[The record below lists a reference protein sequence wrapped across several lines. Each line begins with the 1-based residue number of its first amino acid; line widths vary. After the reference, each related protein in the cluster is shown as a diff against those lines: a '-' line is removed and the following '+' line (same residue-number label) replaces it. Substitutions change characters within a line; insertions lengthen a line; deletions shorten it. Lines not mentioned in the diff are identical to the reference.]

1 MNTRETVDWETPA
14 NLATSLD
21 VTTFFLTAID
31 YFKQFLQ
38 YPPRMTSSN
47 QGVLVEFQRSE
58 ILTQVCGEL
67 IMFLFQAVGCTDL
80 ILVDR

>member
-38 YPPRMTSSN
+38 SPPQDDFIKPR
-47 QGVLVEFQRSE
+47 VLVEFQRSE
-58 ILTQVCGEL
+58 ILTQARSEL
-67 IMFLFQAVGCTDL
+67 IIFVFKAVGWTD
-80 ILVDR
+80 LVDR